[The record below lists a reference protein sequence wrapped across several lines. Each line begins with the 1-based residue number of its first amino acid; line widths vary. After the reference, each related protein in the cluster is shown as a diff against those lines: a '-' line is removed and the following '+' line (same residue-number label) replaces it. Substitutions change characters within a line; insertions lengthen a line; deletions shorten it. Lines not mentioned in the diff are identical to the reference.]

1 MSPGVEEGKV
11 EAGLGIEVHLT
22 DARPRTKP
30 PTCEEA
36 LHPLSSPRGEVLQPP
51 PWALGSLKFTP
62 CHHHR
67 WASPLGFTAWP
78 SIQGQ

>member
-22 DARPRTKP
+22 GARPRTKP

-36 LHPLSSPRGEVLQPP
+36 LHPLSSPRGEVLQPFP
-51 PWALGSLKFTP
+51 PAGPRRSKVHPLSP
-62 CHHHR
+62 
-67 WASPLGFTAWP
+67 SPLGVTAGLH
-78 SIQGQ
+78 SLA